1 MTVIFRSTPVNVPFT
16 FDSIGNHWDQPPVS
30 RPKGY
35 PCYHYLQTETGCG
48 RVETSVGSFLLHE
61 GEGLLLSPFIRHSYQ
76 KESDRWRTCFASFT
90 GTLESSIQTIVGS
103 RPAVRVEPEQG
114 QKIAELIT
122 RCVSLYSAGQDNKEA
137 LSVNCYR
144 LLLSLADAAHT
155 YNLTDTPVYQRY
167 VAPVIKEIEKNYAQ
181 PLTAA
186 SLSRQ
191 VFVTPQYLSRLFRK
205 YLNCST
211 IEYLILFRIS
221 KAKELRV
228 TEPRTDVQ
236 AIAHRIGFSDASHF
250 AATFRRCTG
259 LTPAEFRRLN

>member
-1 MTVIFRSTPVNVPFT
+1 M
-16 FDSIGNHWDQPPVS
+16 
-30 RPKGY
+30 
-35 PCYHYLQTETGCG
+35 
-48 RVETSVGSFLLHE
+48 
-61 GEGLLLSPFIRHSYQ
+61 
-76 KESDRWRTCFASFT
+76 
-90 GTLESSIQTIVGS
+90 
-103 RPAVRVEPEQG
+103 
-114 QKIAELIT
+114 
-122 RCVSLYSAGQDNKEA
+122 
-137 LSVNCYR
+137 SVNCYR

-221 KAKELRV
+221 KAKELLV
-228 TEPRTDVQ
+228 TEPRTEVQ

>member
-1 MTVIFRSTPVNVPFT
+1 MTVIFRSAPVSVPFT
-16 FDSIGNHWDQPPVS
+16 FDSIGNGWRQPPVI

-48 RVETSVGSFLLHE
+48 HVETSVGDFLLHE
-61 GEGLLLSPFIRHSYQ
+61 DEGLLLAPFIRHSYQ
-76 KESDRWRTCFASFT
+76 REGEIWTTCFASFT
-90 GTLESSIQTIVGS
+90 GTLESSIQAIVGS
-103 RPAVRVEPEQG
+103 RPAVKVEAEQG
-114 QKIAELIT
+114 RKIAGLIS

-144 LLLSLADAAHT
+144 LLLSLADTAHT
-155 YNLTDTPVYQRY
+155 YSLTDTPVYQRS

-221 KAKELRV
+221 KAKELLV
-228 TEPRTDVQ
+228 TEPRTEIQ
-236 AIAHRIGFSDASHF
+236 TIAHRTGFSDASHF
-250 AATFRRCTG
+250 IATFRRNTG